1 MGTNPITKIQSMDR
15 SIYINRCLEALQRS
29 ASALG
34 GDPVSPAWPQL
45 AEMVIQSMS
54 GPWRSFHTPEHIF
67 DVGEGGTP
75 VEILAALFHDLVY
88 VQVDQGINLSLARH
102 LADGLQETGQ
112 GLKLVPDAVR
122 KDPLLEMTV
131 AIFGFEQDQLLNP
144 FAGQN
149 EFLSAVVAV
158 RSMRELLPVA
168 VLARIAACIEATVP
182 FRATPADGPDCSEKL
197 RARLETVSRQMQLG
211 LSERDLTE
219 AVETAV
225 RVANRDVGN
234 FASEHPAQFLDNTWN
249 LIPETNHDLV
259 QVNVYT
265 VRGYRTSLQ
274 KMEGFL
280 SSLKAENVFRQYR
293 AEPDSGTH
301 ARRLALTRRNLQVA
315 CEYLRIKLVS
325 VGLLEALSLRI
336 GTSVSLASLMGKLSA
351 DPDAGP
357 QLEHLLPVAEQ
368 AHPAADGIESMV
380 VTLLEAGRTADS
392 LHDAR
397 HSPVASFLVRRMGY
411 GRTLALHEH
420 AKSFFAE
427 ASRAEALLDAFPA
440 EVVNAITHGVQQLF
454 LQRSE
459 AVRQP
464 AEARLH

>member
-1 MGTNPITKIQSMDR
+1 MDR
-15 SIYINRCLEALQRS
+15 PHYVNRCLQALQRS

-34 GDPVSPAWPQL
+34 GDPQAPAWPVL

-67 DVGEGGTP
+67 DVGEGGNP
-75 VEILAALFHDLVY
+75 VEVMAALFHDLVY

-102 LADGLQETGQ
+102 LADALKETGQ
-112 GLKLVPDAVR
+112 GLQLDPAAVGQ
-122 KDPLLEMTV
+122 DPLLRMTV
-131 AIFGFEQDQLLNP
+131 DLFGFAHDQLLNP
-144 FAGQN
+144 FGGQN

-158 RSMRELLPVA
+158 RSMRDLLPLS
-168 VLARIAACIEATVP
+168 VLVRVVACIEATIP
-182 FRATPADGPDCSEKL
+182 FRAVPAEGPDCSEKL
-197 RARLETVSRQMQLG
+197 RLRLQTVNRDMALG
-211 LSERDLTE
+211 LTEDDLVE

-280 SSLKAENVFRQYR
+280 GSLQAANVFRQYR
-293 AEPDSGTH
+293 GEPGPAIH
-301 ARRLALTRRNLQVA
+301 QQRLMLTRRNLQVA

-351 DPDAGP
+351 QPDAGP
-357 QLEHLLPVAEQ
+357 QLEHLLPQ
-368 AHPAADGIESMV
+368 AGQADAGGNETERMV
-380 VTLLEAGRTADS
+380 VTLLESGRTSDS
-392 LHDAR
+392 VHDAR
-397 HSPVASFLVRRMGY
+397 HSPVASFLVRQLGY
-411 GRTLALHEH
+411 ARTLALHEQ
-420 AKSFFAE
+420 AKAFFTDP
-427 ASRAEALLDAFPA
+427 SRAEALLAAFPA
-440 EVVNAITHGVQQLF
+440 DVVDAITHGVQTLF
-454 LQRSE
+454 LQRSQ
-459 AVRQP
+459 ALLQP
-464 AEARLH
+464 ADSPRP

>member
-1 MGTNPITKIQSMDR
+1 MDR
-15 SIYINRCLEALQRS
+15 SLYVNRCLQALQCC

-34 GDPVSPAWPQL
+34 GDPQAPAWPRL
-45 AEMVIQSMS
+45 ADMVIQSMS

-75 VEILAALFHDLVY
+75 TEVLAALFHDLVY

-102 LADGLQETGQ
+102 LADALQETEQ
-112 GLKLVPDAVR
+112 GLKLDPAAVR
-122 KDPLLEMTV
+122 QDPLLQMTV
-131 AIFGFEQDQLLNP
+131 DLFGFAHDQLLNP
-144 FAGQN
+144 FGGQN

-158 RSMRELLPVA
+158 RSMRDLLPAA
-168 VLARIAACIEATVP
+168 VLAQVVACIEATIP
-182 FRATPADGPDCSEKL
+182 FRAAPADGPDCSEKRRL
-197 RARLETVSRQMQLG
+197 RLQAVNRDSALG
-211 LSERDLTE
+211 LTE
-219 AVETAV
+219 DQVFAAVETAV

-234 FASEHPAQFLDNTWN
+234 FASAHPAEVLDNTWN

-280 SSLKAENVFRQYR
+280 SSLQAGKVFRQYR
-293 AEPDSGTH
+293 HEPDTATH
-301 ARRLALTRRNLQVA
+301 QRRLALTQRNLQVA

-351 DPDAGP
+351 APDAGP
-357 QLEHLLPVAEQ
+357 QLEHLLPAVGQ
-368 AHPAADGIESMV
+368 AKPAAQDIESTV
-380 VTLLEAGRTADS
+380 VELLRAGRTADS

-397 HSPVASFLVRRMGY
+397 HSPVASFLVGHMGY
-411 GRTLALHEH
+411 ANTLALHEE
-420 AKSFFAE
+420 AKRFFADT
-427 ASRAEALLDAFPA
+427 ARAEALLQNFPA
-440 EVVNAITHGVQQLF
+440 EVIEAITHGVQQLF
-454 LQRSE
+454 LQRAD

-464 AEARLH
+464 AH

>member
-1 MGTNPITKIQSMDR
+1 MDR
-15 SIYINRCLEALQRS
+15 SLYVNRCLQALQRA

-34 GDPVSPAWPQL
+34 GDPGAPAWPVL
-45 AEMVIQSMS
+45 AEMVIQAMS

-67 DVGEGGTP
+67 DVGEGGSPTE
-75 VEILAALFHDLVY
+75 VIAALFHDLVY

-102 LADGLQETGQ
+102 LADAVEETRE
-112 GLKLVPDAVR
+112 GLKLNPAAVR
-122 KDPLLEMTV
+122 QDPLLHMTV
-131 AIFGFEQDQLLNP
+131 ALFGFAHDQRLNP

-158 RSMRELLPVA
+158 RSMRDLLAPA
-168 VLARIAACIEATVP
+168 VLARVVACIEATVP
-182 FRATPADGPDCSEKL
+182 FRAAPAEGPDCSALL
-197 RARLETVSRQMQLG
+197 RLRLQAVNQEMQLG
-211 LSERDLTE
+211 LDEQDLTQ

-280 SSLKAENVFRQYR
+280 SSLQAANVFRRYG
-293 AEPDSGTH
+293 AEPDADTH
-301 ARRLALTRRNLQVA
+301 QQRLALTQRNLQVA
-315 CEYLRIKLVS
+315 CDYLRIKLVS

-351 DPDAGP
+351 QQDAGP
-357 QLEHLLPVAEQ
+357 QLEHLLPSGQ
-368 AHPAADGIESMV
+368 QTPPATNAVQSMV
-380 VTLLEAGRTADS
+380 VLLLESGRTADS
-392 LHDAR
+392 VHDAR
-397 HSPVASFLVRRMGY
+397 HSPVASYLVRQMGY
-411 GRTLALHEH
+411 ARTLALHEQ
-420 AKSFFAE
+420 AKAFFADT
-427 ASRAEALLDAFPA
+427 ARAESLLQAFPA
-440 EVVNAITHGVQQLF
+440 EVTEVITRGVQTLF
-454 LQRSE
+454 QQRSQ
-459 AVRQP
+459 ALLQP
-464 AEARLH
+464 AS